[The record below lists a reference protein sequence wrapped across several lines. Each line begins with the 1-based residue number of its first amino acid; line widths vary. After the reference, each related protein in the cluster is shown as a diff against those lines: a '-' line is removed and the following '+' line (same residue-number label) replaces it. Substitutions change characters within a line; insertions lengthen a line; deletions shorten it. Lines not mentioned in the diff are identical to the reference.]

1 MKQDG
6 DRMDQ
11 LEEKA
16 ACSAYLHR
24 CGLKFTKHRQ
34 LVLQLLQAQ
43 GGVLTAEEIYSELQA
58 QGADINFST
67 VYRIL
72 ESFTQKGVTEK
83 SYLADARKYGF
94 VLHALGHRHRLI
106 CLGCHRIV
114 EVEHCPIASFEEQLA
129 GRTDFSIVGHNLEW
143 YGYCAS
149 CRKGQEK
156 A

>member
-1 MKQDG
+1 
-6 DRMDQ
+6 MDTPID
-11 LEEKA
+11 KNS
-16 ACSAYLHR
+16 CSAYLHR
-24 CGLKFTKHRQ
+24 YGLKFTKHRQ
-34 LVLQLLQAQ
+34 LVLQLFQAH
-43 GGVLTAEEIYSELQA
+43 GGVLTAEEIYGELMV

-72 ESFTQKGVTEK
+72 ESFTQKGVVEK

-114 EVEHCPIASFEEQLA
+114 EVQHCPIASFEEQLA
-129 GRTDFSIVGHNLEW
+129 DKTDFSIVGHNLEW
-143 YGYCAS
+143 YGYCAV

-156 A
+156 E

>member
-129 GRTDFSIVGHNLEW
+129 GKTDFSIVGHNLEW

-149 CRKGQEK
+149 CRKGQKK

>member
-1 MKQDG
+1 MKQES
-6 DRMDQ
+6 DRVDKQ
-11 LEEKA
+11 NGRD

-129 GRTDFSIVGHNLEW
+129 GKTDFSIVGHNLEW

>member
-129 GRTDFSIVGHNLEW
+129 GKTDFSIVGHNLEW

>member
-1 MKQDG
+1 
-6 DRMDQ
+6 MDTSID
-11 LEEKA
+11 KNS
-16 ACSAYLHR
+16 CSIYLHR
-24 CGLKFTKHRQ
+24 YGLKFTKHRQ

-43 GGVLTAEEIYSELQA
+43 QGVLTAEEIYSELMA

-72 ESFTQKGVTEK
+72 ESFTQKGVVEK
-83 SYLADARKYGF
+83 SYLTDARKYGF

-129 GRTDFSIVGHNLEW
+129 GKTDFAIVGHNLEW
-143 YGYCAS
+143 YGYCAA
-149 CRKGQEK
+149 CRKQQGEE
-156 A
+156 